1 MQKDST
7 GHVGFLY
14 KGAEISQI
22 VKDSSAARYVLG
34 YVLMLCLLLSRI
46 KLK

>member
-14 KGAEISQI
+14 KDAEICQI
-22 VKDSSAARYVLG
+22 VKDSSAAR
-34 YVLMLCLLLSRI
+34 
-46 KLK
+46 

>member
-14 KGAEISQI
+14 KNAEIHQI
-22 VKDSSAARYVLG
+22 VKDSSAAR
-34 YVLMLCLLLSRI
+34 
-46 KLK
+46 